1 MHSDYKIPTGIVQF
15 MYTNGVVD
23 SSALYVNNKDSID
36 HLSNLNKIKDW
47 LEDNMD
53 NTMNNCNIYVD
64 LIKTIDLFEQI
75 NTPKILTFV
84 ETKTI

>member
-1 MHSDYKIPTGIVQF
+1 MYSDYKIPTGIVQF

-23 SSALYVNNKDSID
+23 SSALYVDNKDSID

-47 LEDNMD
+47 IDDNMD
-53 NTMNNCNIYVD
+53 NTMNNCNIYLD
-64 LIKTIDLFEQI
+64 LLKIIDLFEQI